1 MFGASKF
8 KFKAMPIVRQII
20 EKKVSRSEIQK
31 NLDAAN
37 AEFTAKKSRL
47 IAQIN
52 SLGTMEVVIEISW
65 GDWKHEHLYADYV
78 MKQHGFLLKNEVVTE
93 ENGDDCYSSIHYYLP
108 C

>member
-1 MFGASKF
+1 
-8 KFKAMPIVRQII
+8 MPIVKQII
-20 EKKVSRSEIQK
+20 KKSISREEIQK

-37 AEFTAKKSRL
+37 AEFTAEKSGL

-52 SLGTMEVVIEISW
+52 SLDTMEIVIDIVW
-65 GDWKHEHLYADYV
+65 GDWKHEHYYADYV

-93 ENGDDCYSSIHYYLP
+93 EDGSDCYSSIHYYLP

>member
-1 MFGASKF
+1 MS
-8 KFKAMPIVRQII
+8 IVKQII
-20 EKKVSRSEIQK
+20 KKSISREEIQK

-37 AEFTAKKSRL
+37 AEFTAEKSGL

-52 SLGTMEVVIEISW
+52 SLGTMEAVIEISW
-65 GDWKHEHLYADYV
+65 GDWKHEHLHADYV

-93 ENGDDCYSSIHYYLP
+93 EDGDDCYSSIHYYLP